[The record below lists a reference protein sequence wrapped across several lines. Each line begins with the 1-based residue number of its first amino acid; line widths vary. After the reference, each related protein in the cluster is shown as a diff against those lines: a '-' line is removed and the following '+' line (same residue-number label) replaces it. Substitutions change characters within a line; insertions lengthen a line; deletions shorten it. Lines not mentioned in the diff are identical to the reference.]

1 MKIIIQM
8 ILLIILI
15 SACSMKKEQGQ
26 YDELFSNKG
35 KWVPV
40 NSQNIEQEDKE

>member
-1 MKIIIQM
+1 MKIIQM

-15 SACSMKKEQGQ
+15 SACSMKKEQGH

-40 NSQNIEQEDKE
+40 NSQNIGQKGKE